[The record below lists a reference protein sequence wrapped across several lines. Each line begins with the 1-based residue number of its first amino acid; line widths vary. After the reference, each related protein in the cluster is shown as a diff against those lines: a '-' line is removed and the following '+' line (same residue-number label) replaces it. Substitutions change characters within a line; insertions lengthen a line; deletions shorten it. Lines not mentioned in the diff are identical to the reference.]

1 MTDDRYDE
9 KPGRPFGA
17 EPSED
22 HPWVVMVDGVRNHL
36 SFATAEDAQLW
47 GLDLQSRWFG
57 FDHFSVVHFLTGDI
71 A

>member
-1 MTDDRYDE
+1 M
-9 KPGRPFGA
+9 
-17 EPSED
+17 
-22 HPWVVMVDGVRNHL
+22 VMVDGVRNHL
-36 SFATAEDAQLW
+36 SFATAEGAQLW